1 MAAAKSKPT
10 VPSLDSPEVYF
21 NRELSWLTF
30 ARRVLAL
37 VESPELPLL
46 ERVKFAGIM
55 GMLHDEF
62 FMKRA
67 SGLLRRIRKGASR
80 VSIDGRTP
88 AEELADGR
96 KQILV
101 QMKILAKV
109 LHKEILPGLVDAGIP
124 ILNYQDLAPEHQE
137 NMRGYFTRS
146 VLPIL
151 TPLAV
156 DAEHPFP
163 FISNSVINV
172 AVQLRDKDKR
182 KKRFVRIKVPE
193 NRQRWVPVPGNPG
206 YIPLEQVIANNLD
219 LIFPDAEGFE
229 PYFFRVTRGAE
240 GEQPEMREL
249 EDTET
254 ITPGSILRQVTGS
267 LKARRFAGVVRV
279 QVNPQ
284 MPESM
289 IAMLVQQLDI
299 TPDEVIPTE
308 YFLGINDLLKFRPA
322 GHPEL
327 CDPPHE
333 PMDHPRLAHLDPDDT
348 QAIFHELKQGDILLH
363 LPYHSFDSSV
373 LRLIQSAARDPKT
386 LAIKI
391 TIYRTSSDSPIIQA
405 LVEAARNGKQV
416 AVIVEITARFDE
428 APNIAWGKLLEE
440 EGVHVAYGVEQLK
453 THVKLALVVREEG
466 DGIQRYVHIGT
477 GNYHSGTA
485 RIYED
490 LGLLTCDPGICTD
503 ASAVFNELTG
513 AVASHAY
520 RELLVAP
527 HTMQQRFTEMIQ
539 REAEHAKAGRPCGI
553 WAKMN
558 QLEEP
563 TIIRELY
570 LASQA
575 GVPIT
580 LNVRGLCCLR
590 PGIPGVSETIHVYGI
605 VGRFLEHSRLYR
617 FENGGQR
624 EYYTGSADWM
634 RRNLSKRIET
644 ISPVKD
650 PRLQQELDEVI
661 AVYETDNCSVWDCQ
675 SDGTYLRRQPAPGAE
690 AKAAQPWFT
699 KLAQGLAAPPRV
711 ELEED

>member
-1 MAAAKSKPT
+1 MTASKAKAK
-10 VPSLDSPEVYF
+10 VISLDSPEAFF
-21 NRELSWLTF
+21 NRELSWLNF

-37 VESPELPLL
+37 VEDPHLPLL

-67 SGLLRRIRKGASR
+67 SGLMRQIKKGTSKL
-80 VSIDGRTP
+80 SLDGRTP
-88 AEELADGR
+88 QEELADGR
-96 KQILV
+96 AQIIE
-101 QMKILAKV
+101 QMKVLAQV
-109 LHKEILPGLVDAGIP
+109 IHKEILPGLAAAGIP
-124 ILNYQDLAPEHQE
+124 ILDYEDLSKDQRDEV
-137 NMRGYFTRS
+137 RDYFVRS

-163 FISNSVINV
+163 FISNHGLNL
-172 AVQLRDKDKR
+172 AVQLRDSDKR
-182 KKRFVRIKVPE
+182 KKRFVRIKVPD
-193 NRQRWVPVPGNPG
+193 NRQRWVPLLNHSGF
-206 YIPLEQVIANNLD
+206 IPLEQVIANNLD
-219 LIFPDAEGFE
+219 LVFPEAEGFE
-229 PYFFRVTRGAE
+229 TYYFRVTRGAE
-240 GEQPEMREL
+240 GEQPEMRDL

-279 QVNPQ
+279 KVDPR
-284 MPESM
+284 MPDSLIEW
-289 IAMLVQQLDI
+289 LTQQL
-299 TPDEVIPTE
+299 EVTSTE
-308 YFLGINDLLKFRPA
+308 VFRTSYFLGINDLLKFRPP

-327 CDPPHE
+327 CDPVHTPV
-333 PMDHPRLAHLDPDDT
+333 DHPRLAHLEEGT
-348 QAIFHELKQGDILLH
+348 TAIFDEIRKGDILLH
-363 LPYHSFDSSV
+363 LPYHNFDSSV
-373 LRLIQSAARDPKT
+373 LRFIQSAARDPKT
-386 LAIKI
+386 LALKI

-453 THVKLALVVREEG
+453 THVKLALAVREEK
-466 DGIQRYVHIGT
+466 DGIRRYAHVGT

-490 LGLLTCDPGICTD
+490 LGLLTCDPAICAD
-503 ASAVFNELTG
+503 AAAVFNELTG

-520 RELLVAP
+520 KELLVAP
-527 HTMQQRFTEMIQ
+527 HTMQARFTDMIR
-539 REAEHAKAGRPCGI
+539 REAEHAKAGRCSGI
-553 WAKMN
+553 YAKMN

-563 TIIRELY
+563 SIIRELY

-580 LNVRGLCCLR
+580 INVRGLCCLR
-590 PGIPGVSETIHVYGI
+590 PGIPSLSENIRVYGL

-634 RRNLSKRIET
+634 RRNLSRRIET
-644 ISPVKD
+644 IAPVKN
-650 PRLQQELDEVI
+650 PQIQRELDDVI
-661 AVYETDNCSVWDCQ
+661 EVYETDNSSVWDCQ
-675 SDGTYLRRQPAPGAE
+675 PDGSYSRRKPAEGEPAR
-690 AKAAQPWFT
+690 AAQ
-699 KLAQGLAAPPRV
+699 
-711 ELEED
+711 LEFIEQAHARQVHFADDHSARD

>member
-1 MAAAKSKPT
+1 MASAKSKT
-10 VPSLDSPEVYF
+10 KALDLDAPELYF
-21 NRELSWLTF
+21 NRELSWLEF
-30 ARRVLAL
+30 ARRALAQ
-37 VESPELPLL
+37 VEDPQLPLL

-62 FMKRA
+62 FMKRV
-67 SGLLRRIRKGASR
+67 SGFMRQIRKGSSK
-80 VSIDGRTP
+80 VSIDGRSP
-88 AEELADGR
+88 AEQLAEGR
-96 KQILV
+96 KAILG

-109 LHKEILPGLVDAGIP
+109 LKKDILPGLAAAGIP
-124 ILNYQDLAPEHQE
+124 ILDFQE
-137 NMRGYFTRS
+137 LSEEQRADVRDYFTRS

-163 FISNSVINV
+163 FISNHGLNL
-172 AVQLRDKDKR
+172 AVQLRDEKKR
-182 KKRFVRIKVPE
+182 KKRFVRIKVPD
-193 NRQRWVPVPGNPG
+193 NRQRWVPLLNGSG
-206 YIPLEQVIANNLD
+206 FIPLEQVIANNLD
-219 LIFPDAEGFE
+219 LVFPDAEGFE
-229 PYFFRVTRGAE
+229 TYFFRVTRGAE
-240 GEQPEMREL
+240 GEQTEMREL
-249 EDTET
+249 ADTDT

-279 QVNPQ
+279 KVDPQ
-284 MPESM
+284 MPDDM
-289 IAMLVQQLDI
+289 VDMLVQQLEI
-299 TPDEVIPTE
+299 TPDEVFRTE
-308 YFLGINDLLKFRPA
+308 YFLGINDLLKFRPP
-322 GHPEL
+322 GHPGL

-333 PMDHPRLAHLDPDDT
+333 PVDHPRLVHLDPDDT
-348 QAIFHELKQGDILLH
+348 QAIFKEINRNDLLLH

-373 LRLIQSAARDPKT
+373 LRFIQSAARDPKT

-453 THVKLALVVREEG
+453 THVKLALVVREER
-466 DGIQRYVHIGT
+466 DGIRRYAHVGT

-490 LGLLTCDPGICTD
+490 LGLLTCDPGICAD
-503 ASAVFNELTG
+503 AAAVFNELTG

-520 RELLVAP
+520 KELLVAP
-527 HTMQQRFTEMIQ
+527 HTMQDRFIEMIR
-539 REAEHAKAGRPCGI
+539 REAQHAEAGRPCGI
-553 WAKMN
+553 YAKLN

-563 TIIRELY
+563 NIIRELY
-570 LASQA
+570 KASQA

-590 PGIPGVSETIHVYGI
+590 PGVPEISESIRVYGLI
-605 VGRFLEHSRLYR
+605 GRFLEHSRLYR
-617 FENGGQR
+617 FENGGDR
-624 EYYTGSADWM
+624 EYYIGSADWM

-644 ISPVKD
+644 VAPVKD
-650 PRLQQELDEVI
+650 SQLQQELDEI
-661 AVYETDNCSVWDCQ
+661 IKVYESDNCSAWDCQ
-675 SDGTYLRRQPAPGAE
+675 NDGSYIRRHPVEGEQPQATQQIFRLLAE
-690 AKAAQPWFT
+690 HQ
-699 KLAQGLAAPPRV
+699 
-711 ELEED
+711 